1 MSRETNKIDS
11 KETRGLNNIEN
22 VVLLSFL
29 RAIKDRNML
38 SLFTRRL
45 NHNSFM
51 RQIMAIFPQK
61 AAIIKQPE
69 FPFSNCQDNDNII
82 QVLKSINS
90 KRAGGKYGGNYGD
103 KYDYVTMTINHLL
116 HFFLESNLD
125 MSKLSEIG
133 EEIYEKSCNILFGD
147 SYEDIQLQKEAASKL
162 ESAETIE
169 QHIYD
174 SYIDSLE
181 NGRISPNIS
190 FRQFMESEMM
200 HMKQSNIS
208 NLFEDALLNGSGIML
223 GDVPNF

>member
-1 MSRETNKIDS
+1 MSRDTNKIDS

-38 SLFTRRL
+38 SLYTRML

-51 RQIMAIFPQK
+51 KQIMSIFPQK
-61 AAIIKQPE
+61 TAIIMQPE
-69 FPFSNCQDNDNII
+69 FPFSNCKDNDNII

-90 KRAGGKYGGNYGD
+90 KRVGGNYGD

-147 SYEDIQLQKEAASKL
+147 SYEDIQLQKETASKL
-162 ESAETIE
+162 ESAEAIE
-169 QHIYD
+169 QQIYD
-174 SYIDSLE
+174 RYINSLE

-190 FRQFMESEMM
+190 FRQFIESEMA
-200 HMKQSNIS
+200 HLKQSNIC
-208 NLFEDALLNGSGIML
+208 NLFDDALLNNGGIML
-223 GDVPNF
+223 GDVPDFNSI